1 MNPSL
6 PCIIFILDL
15 VNFPE
20 QIKAKAGVKEE
31 VERYVGKK
39 TDMNTGAE
47 EGELDEQEV
56 VVIFS
61 TLVHTK
67 YILITN
73 VKFFCKIFHIKEWL
87 RKIIVIVV
95 TFTSCEYLV
104 FRYWKYE
111 NAQWAWW
118 KTAKYWINSCYQI
131 ISLTENFLI
140 CSRLAMATWAAL

>member
-20 QIKAKAGVKEE
+20 QIQAKAGVKEE

-47 EGELDEQEV
+47 EGDLDEQEV

-67 YILITN
+67 YFLITN
-73 VKFFCKIFHIKEWL
+73 FKFFCKNVHIK
-87 RKIIVIVV
+87 
-95 TFTSCEYLV
+95 
-104 FRYWKYE
+104 
-111 NAQWAWW
+111 
-118 KTAKYWINSCYQI
+118 
-131 ISLTENFLI
+131 
-140 CSRLAMATWAAL
+140 